1 MVDNNRNGVYQKQ
14 DEYTPGLNDLSQPF
28 NPGQNDLDAPTPYMQ
43 SINLPGNQSQ
53 PQYSSQNS
61 IEYQSQPQYY
71 YPQPQYPY
79 EMKPLEYP
87 NLPKF
92 EYQSLL
98 TSQSQQVITIQPG
111 IQYQPQ
117 IQYNEPIPN
126 IQYQNNNIYHQ
137 TNNLINNNSKVTESR
152 LKCQKTMIIL
162 LFITVPISLALQISG
177 IISFLAS
184 VDDILI
190 IILGVWIFYYTKKG
204 ENSRNNKIG
213 VFTVASIYIGMTA
226 RVFGY
231 NLNKHDREVTPES
244 SMLSYLFLAYIF
256 YLRIAVAIAS
266 FKCKYFKCCT

>member
-1 MVDNNRNGVYQKQ
+1 
-14 DEYTPGLNDLSQPF
+14 
-28 NPGQNDLDAPTPYMQ
+28 
-43 SINLPGNQSQ
+43 
-53 PQYSSQNS
+53 
-61 IEYQSQPQYY
+61 
-71 YPQPQYPY
+71 
-79 EMKPLEYP
+79 
-87 NLPKF
+87 
-92 EYQSLL
+92 
-98 TSQSQQVITIQPG
+98 
-111 IQYQPQ
+111 
-117 IQYNEPIPN
+117 
-126 IQYQNNNIYHQ
+126 
-137 TNNLINNNSKVTESR
+137 
-152 LKCQKTMIIL
+152 MIIL

-213 VFTVASIYIGMTA
+213 VFTVASIYIGTTA